1 MAQVEKYVGEAK
13 LMAEAKKKL
22 VLMLGNK
29 VVTPDKIADKA
40 ITADKLADDIRDTV
54 IAPLV
59 NEAVEAMKRDLGHIA
74 MIRQ

>member
-13 LMAEAKKKL
+13 LMAEAKKKI
-22 VLMLGNK
+22 VLILGNK
-29 VVTPDKIADKA
+29 VVTSDKIADKA
-40 ITADKLADDIRDTV
+40 VTAEKLADDIKNDV

-59 NEAVEAMKRDLGHIA
+59 TQAVEAMKRDLGHVA

>member
-13 LMAEAKKKL
+13 LMAEAKKKI
-22 VLMLGNK
+22 VLILGNK
-29 VVTPDKIADKA
+29 VVTSDKIADKA
-40 ITADKLADDIRDTV
+40 VTAEKLADDIKNDV

-59 NEAVEAMKRDLGHIA
+59 TQAVEAMKRDLGHIA

>member
-1 MAQVEKYVGEAK
+1 MRLTYGQKYVGEAK

-40 ITADKLADDIRDTV
+40 ITADKLADDI
-54 IAPLV
+54 ICGL
-59 NEAVEAMKRDLGHIA
+59 EKKRAALSI
-74 MIRQ
+74 